1 VSGPLD
7 WTLATVAAATRG
19 VVDGDPAMPVGSVGI
34 DSRHVAPGSVFVAV
48 RGERFDGHAFAL
60 DAIGAGAVAA
70 VVERGCCPG
79 IVPRVDVAD
88 TGTALR
94 DLAAHRRAELSI
106 PVVAITGSTGKT
118 STKDLLASVLPG
130 SWASPRSFNNEVGV
144 PLTVLST
151 PRDARS
157 LVLEVG
163 SRGLGHIRWLAP
175 VVQPDVAVV
184 TNIGVVHLETF
195 ETRTS
200 IADAK
205 WELVTSL
212 PERGTAVLPDDEP
225 LLVREHPGP
234 TFTFGTSST
243 ASVRITDLELDDS
256 GIPRFHL
263 HAGGAR
269 AAVELSMAGEH
280 QAHNAAAAAAA
291 ALALGIELDDIV
303 PGLAAATGSPWRM
316 EVIRGR
322 FTVVNDAYNAN
333 PDSMAAGLRTVAAI
347 PGRSIAV
354 LGLMAELGTV
364 SEAEHRQI
372 GLLARD
378 LGFSH
383 VFVVGED
390 HGIAEAA
397 GAIAQSHPDIA
408 SADEAVRAVIEPGDV
423 VLVKASRA
431 AGLERIAID
440 LAEESV
446 A

>member
-1 VSGPLD
+1 
-7 WTLATVAAATRG
+7 
-19 VVDGDPAMPVGSVGI
+19 
-34 DSRHVAPGSVFVAV
+34 
-48 RGERFDGHAFAL
+48 
-60 DAIGAGAVAA
+60 
-70 VVERGCCPG
+70 
-79 IVPRVDVAD
+79 
-88 TGTALR
+88 
-94 DLAAHRRAELSI
+94 
-106 PVVAITGSTGKT
+106 
-118 STKDLLASVLPG
+118 
-130 SWASPRSFNNEVGV
+130 
-144 PLTVLST
+144 
-151 PRDARS
+151 
-157 LVLEVG
+157 VLEVG
-163 SRGLGHIRWLAP
+163 SRGVGHIRWLAP

-205 WELVTSL
+205 WELVASL
-212 PERGTAVLPDDEP
+212 PEQGTAVLPDDEP

-234 TFTFGTSST
+234 TVTFGTSST
-243 ASVRITDLELDDS
+243 ASVRITNLELDDS

-280 QAHNAAAAAAA
+280 QARNAAAAAAA
-291 ALALGIELDDIV
+291 ALALGLELDDIV

>member
-1 VSGPLD
+1 
-7 WTLATVAAATRG
+7 
-19 VVDGDPAMPVGSVGI
+19 
-34 DSRHVAPGSVFVAV
+34 
-48 RGERFDGHAFAL
+48 
-60 DAIGAGAVAA
+60 
-70 VVERGCCPG
+70 
-79 IVPRVDVAD
+79 
-88 TGTALR
+88 
-94 DLAAHRRAELSI
+94 
-106 PVVAITGSTGKT
+106 
-118 STKDLLASVLPG
+118 
-130 SWASPRSFNNEVGV
+130 
-144 PLTVLST
+144 
-151 PRDARS
+151 
-157 LVLEVG
+157 
-163 SRGLGHIRWLAP
+163 
-175 VVQPDVAVV
+175 
-184 TNIGVVHLETF
+184 
-195 ETRTS
+195 
-200 IADAK
+200 
-205 WELVTSL
+205 
-212 PERGTAVLPDDEP
+212 
-225 LLVREHPGP
+225 
-234 TFTFGTSST
+234 
-243 ASVRITDLELDDS
+243 
-256 GIPRFHL
+256 
-263 HAGGAR
+263 
-269 AAVELSMAGEH
+269 MAGEH
-280 QAHNAAAAAAA
+280 QARNAAAAAAA
-291 ALALGIELDDIV
+291 ALALGLELDDIV

-364 SEAEHRQI
+364 SEVEHRQI

>member
-1 VSGPLD
+1 MSGPLD
-7 WTLATVAAATRG
+7 WTLATVAAATGG

-48 RGERFDGHAFAL
+48 RGERFDGHDFAL

-88 TGTALR
+88 AGTALR

-106 PVVAITGSTGKT
+106 PVVGITGSTGKT
-118 STKDLLASVLPG
+118 STKDLLASVLAG

-225 LLVREHPGP
+225 LLVRDHPGP
-234 TFTFGTSST
+234 TVTFGTSST

>member
-1 VSGPLD
+1 MRGPLD

-48 RGERFDGHAFAL
+48 RGERFDGHDFAPE
-60 DAIGAGAVAA
+60 AIAAGAVAA
-70 VVERGCCPG
+70 VVEQGCCPG
-79 IVPRVDVAD
+79 AMPRVDVAD

-94 DLAAHRRAELSI
+94 DLAAHRRSELDI
-106 PVVAITGSTGKT
+106 PVVGVTGSTGKT
-118 STKDLLASVLPG
+118 STKDLLGSVLTG

-151 PRDARS
+151 PEDARS

-175 VVQPDVAVV
+175 VVRPDIAIV

-195 ETRTS
+195 ETRDS

-205 WELVTSL
+205 WELVESL
-212 PERGTAVLPDDEP
+212 REGGTAVLPDDEP
-225 LLVREHPGP
+225 RLVRAHPGP
-234 TFTFGTSST
+234 TVTFGTSPAAT
-243 ASVRITDLELDDS
+243 VRITDVEIDDA
-256 GIPRFHL
+256 GLPRFRL
-263 HAGGAR
+263 HAAGSVAE
-269 AAVELSMAGEH
+269 VELSMAGEH
-280 QAHNAAAAAAA
+280 QARNAAAAAAA
-291 ALALGIELDDIV
+291 ALSLGLGLDEIV
-303 PGLAAATGSPWRM
+303 PGLTAATGSPWRM

-333 PDSMAAGLRTVAAI
+333 PDSMEAGLRTVAAI
-347 PGRSIAV
+347 PGRSVAV
-354 LGLMAELGTV
+354 LGLMAELGSV
-364 SEAEHRQI
+364 SEEEHRHI

-378 LGFSH
+378 LGFSL

-390 HGIAEAA
+390 HGIAAAA
-397 GAIAQSHPDIA
+397 GDIA
-408 SADEAVRAVIEPGDV
+408 RSCADIATADAAIRAAIEPGDV

-440 LAEESV
+440 LAKEAV